1 MDFKKDALEPII
13 PQSPASQSETPWEKG
28 PLVSAPKV
36 RKVFLFSLLAL
47 GIVIL
52 FVQLG
57 KKFFPQYTGLIAGSA
72 LLLLAIPFHLAGRKK
87 YGFYL
92 VSFFLTSAAN
102 GCIVSVYYIIC
113 RVPIHMVEM
122 MLACIPV
129 IAMILIACILG
140 NSSFRFSLP
149 LIVVLQVLLLLGTGY
164 LWLAVNPSIF
174 SFSFFGLLFSCFYIS
189 ILANSMKHRYR
200 SLWRDISY
208 GGFGI
213 FIVFSLVVLFV
224 ISDGDGLDGFE
235 IPLFEGGVSKKKQK
249 K

>member
-1 MDFKKDALEPII
+1 MVSKKM
-13 PQSPASQSETPWEKG
+13 PQNLLFPNL
-28 PLVSAPKV
+28 PLVNQKHHGKRDLLSARQKSGKFFYSPCWLWGL
-36 RKVFLFSLLAL
+36 LFSLYNW
-47 GIVIL
+47 
-52 FVQLG
+52 G
-57 KKFFPQYTGLIAGSA
+57 KNFSLNYTGLIAGSA

-174 SFSFFGLLFSCFYIS
+174 SFSFFGLLISCFYIS

-208 GGFGI
+208 GGF
-213 FIVFSLVVLFV
+213 VFLSYFPLVVLFV